1 MEEFIN
7 HAMDPWHDELII
19 SSYSNYIDEG
29 ETSKIIKFIEYS
41 KNNLTKGNSDLGMHL
56 GEMMIY
62 NILTTEP
69 RDAILV
75 IDRFIIRKL

>member
-7 HAMDPWHDELII
+7 HAKDPWHDEII
-19 SSYSNYIDEG
+19 SSSYSNYIDEK
-29 ETSKIIKFIEYS
+29 ETSKIIKFIENS
-41 KNNLTKGNSDLGMHL
+41 KNKLTRRNSDLGIYL
-56 GEMMIY
+56 GGLMIY
-62 NILTTEP
+62 NILTTKP